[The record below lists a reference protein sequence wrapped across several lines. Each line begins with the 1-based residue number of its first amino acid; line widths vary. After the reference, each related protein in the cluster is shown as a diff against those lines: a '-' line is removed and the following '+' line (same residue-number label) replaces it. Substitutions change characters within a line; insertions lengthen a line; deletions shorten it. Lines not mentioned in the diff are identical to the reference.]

1 MVQGHTAST
10 WVEFGL
16 ELGSASPALGSGR
29 RAPTGLPVAVPG
41 TNMLGH
47 RAAHGHVSQL
57 SELWKR
63 GALPRGS
70 GFLRS
75 WHRAL
80 SREEE

>member
-47 RAAHGHVSQL
+47 RAAHGHVSQP